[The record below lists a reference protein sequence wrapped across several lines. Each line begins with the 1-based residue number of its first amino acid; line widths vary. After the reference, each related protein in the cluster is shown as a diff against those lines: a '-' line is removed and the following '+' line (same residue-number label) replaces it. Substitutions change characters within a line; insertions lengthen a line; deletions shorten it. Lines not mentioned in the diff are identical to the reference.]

1 MDNAPG
7 DVPGAF
13 TVMEVLYSNKMNPSS
28 MDETFETPV
37 NGASYIGI
45 CNHGDIDNIEN
56 YQWVYIGGGIL
67 DVGLVGP
74 LGINGEDGIS
84 D

>member
-1 MDNAPG
+1 MI
-7 DVPGAF
+7 VPGAF

-28 MDETFETPV
+28 MDETFETPA

-45 CNHGDIDNIEN
+45 CNHSDIDNIKN

-67 DVGLVGP
+67 DVGLTGP
-74 LGINGEDGIS
+74 PGTNGVNGIS